1 MGSLDLDPRLETL
14 LRSAADRAAT
24 PLSPRHRA
32 VELASA
38 LAMAG
43 AIAALAAWLPA
54 GREASWTSFVLLLA
68 LLTLASRV
76 RFTVGAFTGAP
87 TQPFIVAAFLLLP
100 PAAAVTIWIAADM
113 LVRLPDYLRRRIHPD
128 HLLLHFGDAWPALG
142 PALVI
147 GLLAPGEPSL
157 SDWPVVALALL
168 AQIAI
173 ETVAFEARAWLAH
186 GIPPRLGLREAAISF
201 AVDGALAP
209 IGLVVAED
217 AWDRPFALLSVMP
230 LVGLL
235 AVLARERERRMEHV
249 VALSDAYRGTAL
261 LMGEMLESED
271 PYTGGEHTWG
281 VVTLVLRVGDQL
293 GLGARERRHL
303 EFTALL
309 HDIGKLRTPPEIL
322 NKPGPLTEEEW
333 AIVRRHP
340 VDGQRM
346 LERIG
351 GMLAEVGIS
360 VRAHHERWDGGGY
373 PDGIAGEAIP
383 LSARIVCVCDAFSA
397 MTTNRAYRQALPA
410 EVALAELRACAGT
423 QFDPEIVDA
432 IEAIGAARS
441 SSGEVVRGV
450 LARLETA
457 SPA

>member
-1 MGSLDLDPRLETL
+1 MGSLDVDPRLETL
-14 LRSAADRAAT
+14 LRSSARRAAE
-24 PLSPRHRA
+24 PLSARHRRA
-32 VELASA
+32 ELASA

-43 AIAALAAWLPA
+43 AIAALATWLPA
-54 GREASWTSFVLLLA
+54 GREDSWTSFALLLG

-87 TQPFIVAAFLLLP
+87 TQPFLVAAFLMLP
-100 PAAAVTIWIAADM
+100 PAAAVAIWIAADM
-113 LVRLPDYLRRRIHPD
+113 LVRLPDYLRRRTHPD

-142 PALVI
+142 PALAI
-147 GLLAPGEPSL
+147 GLLAPGEPTL
-157 SDWPVVALALL
+157 GAWLAVALALV

-186 GIPPRLGLREAAISF
+186 GIPPRLGLREAPISF

-209 IGLVVAED
+209 IGLVVAVV
-217 AWDRPFALLSVMP
+217 AWDEPLALLTVMP

-249 VALSDAYRGTAL
+249 LALSDAYRGTAL

-281 VVTLVLRVGDQL
+281 VVALVLRVGDEL
-293 GLGARERRHL
+293 GLDARDRRHL

-322 NKPGPLTEEEW
+322 NKPGSLTDEEW

-351 GMLAEVGIS
+351 GMLAEVGFS

-383 LSARIVCVCDAFSA
+383 LAARIVCVCDAFNA
-397 MTTNRAYRQALPA
+397 MTTNRSYRPA
-410 EVALAELRACAGT
+410 MPVADALAELRACAGT
-423 QFDPEIVDA
+423 QFDPAVVDA
-432 IEAIGAARS
+432 IERVRPGRADAGDTA
-441 SSGEVVRGV
+441 RGV

-457 SPA
+457 

>member
-1 MGSLDLDPRLETL
+1 MS
-14 LRSAADRAAT
+14 
-24 PLSPRHRA
+24 
-32 VELASA
+32 
-38 LAMAG
+38 G

-54 GREASWTSFVLLLA
+54 GREGSWTAAVLLLV
-68 LLTLASRV
+68 LLTLASHV
-76 RFTVGAFTGAP
+76 RFTVGAFTGTP
-87 TQPFIVAAFLLLP
+87 TQPFVVAAFLLLP
-100 PAAAVTIWIAADM
+100 PAAAVAIWIAADV
-113 LVRLPDYLRRRIHPD
+113 LARAPDYLRRRTHPD

-142 PALVI
+142 PALVL
-147 GLLAPGEPSL
+147 GLLAPGEPQL
-157 SDWPVVALALL
+157 GAWIAVALALL

-186 GIPPRLGLREAAISF
+186 GMPPKVGLREAAISF

-209 IGLVVAED
+209 IGLVVAVVSAGEP
-217 AWDRPFALLSVMP
+217 AALVTVLP

-235 AVLARERERRMEHV
+235 AVLARERERRLEHV

-281 VVTLVLRVGDQL
+281 VVALVLRVGDQL
-293 GLGARERRHL
+293 GLGAHDRRHL

-309 HDIGKLRTPPEIL
+309 HDVGKLRTPPEIL
-322 NKPGPLTEEEW
+322 TKPDALTDEEW

-351 GMLAEVGIS
+351 GMLAEVGLS

-373 PDGIAGEAIP
+373 PDGIAGDAIP
-383 LSARIVCVCDAFSA
+383 LASRIVCVCDAFNA
-397 MTTNRAYRQALPA
+397 MTTNRAYRPA
-410 EVALAELRACAGT
+410 MPVEDALAELRACAGT
-423 QFDPEIVDA
+423 QFDPTIVDA
-432 IEAIGAARS
+432 VEAVGPARAAPAGAAP
-441 SSGEVVRGV
+441 GV
-450 LARLETA
+450 LARLEIA
-457 SPA
+457 G

>member
-1 MGSLDLDPRLETL
+1 MGSLDVDPRLESL
-14 LRSAADRAAT
+14 LRTAADRAAA
-24 PLSPRHRA
+24 PLSARHRR
-32 VELASA
+32 VELVSA
-38 LAMAG
+38 LAMSA

-54 GREASWTSFVLLLA
+54 GREEQWTTFALLLA

-87 TQPFIVAAFLLLP
+87 TQPFLVAAFLLLP
-100 PAAAVTIWIAADM
+100 PAAAVAIWIAADM
-113 LVRLPDYLRRRIHPD
+113 LVRLPDYLRRRTHPD

-147 GLLAPGEPSL
+147 GLLAPGEPAL
-157 SDWPVVALALL
+157 GAWWVVALALV

-186 GIPPRLGLREAAISF
+186 GVPPRVGVREAAISF

-209 IGLVVAED
+209 IGLVIAIVAFGEP
-217 AWDRPFALLSVMP
+217 WALLTALP

-235 AVLARERERRMEHV
+235 AVLARERERRIEHA
-249 VALSDAYRGTAL
+249 VALSEAYRGTAL

-281 VVTLVLRVGDQL
+281 VVSLVLRVGEMM
-293 GLGARERRHL
+293 GLDAVERRHL

-322 NKPGPLTEEEW
+322 NKPGALTGEEW

-340 VDGQRM
+340 VDGQQM

-351 GMLAEVGIS
+351 GMLAEVGES

-373 PDGIAGEAIP
+373 PDGTAGEAIP
-383 LSARIVCVCDAFSA
+383 LAARIVCVCDAFNA
-397 MTTNRAYRQALPA
+397 MTTNRPYRPA
-410 EVALAELRACAGT
+410 MDVGVALTELRDCAGT
-423 QFDPEIVDA
+423 QFDPRVVDA
-432 IEAIGAARS
+432 IELLRPTRPDA
-441 SSGEVVRGV
+441 GEVVRGV
-450 LARLETA
+450 LARIETV
-457 SPA
+457 

>member
-1 MGSLDLDPRLETL
+1 MGSLDVDPRLETL
-14 LRSAADRAAT
+14 LRSSARRAAE
-24 PLSPRHRA
+24 PLSARHRRA
-32 VELASA
+32 ELASA

-43 AIAALAAWLPA
+43 AIAALATWLPA
-54 GREASWTSFVLLLA
+54 GREGSWTSFALLLA

-87 TQPFIVAAFLLLP
+87 TQPFLVAAFLMLP
-100 PAAAVTIWIAADM
+100 PAAAVAIWIAADV
-113 LVRLPDYLRRRIHPD
+113 LVRLPDYLRRRTHPD

-142 PALVI
+142 PALAI
-147 GLLAPGEPSL
+147 GLLAPGEPAL
-157 SDWPVVALALL
+157 AVWPVVALALA

-186 GIPPRLGLREAAISF
+186 GIPPRIGVREAAISF
-201 AVDGALAP
+201 TIDGALAP
-209 IGLVVAED
+209 IGLVVAVV
-217 AWDRPFALLSVMP
+217 AWDEPLALLTVMP

-235 AVLARERERRMEHV
+235 AVLARERERRLEHV

-281 VVTLVLRVGDQL
+281 VVSLVLRVGDEL
-293 GLGARERRHL
+293 RLDARERRHL

-309 HDIGKLRTPPEIL
+309 HDVGKLRTPPEIL
-322 NKPGPLTEEEW
+322 NKPGPLTDEEW

-351 GMLAEVGIS
+351 GMLAEVGES

-383 LSARIVCVCDAFSA
+383 LAARIVCVCDAFNA
-397 MTTNRAYRQALPA
+397 MTTNRSYRPA
-410 EVALAELRACAGT
+410 MPVADALAELRACAGT
-423 QFDPEIVDA
+423 QFDPVVVDA
-432 IEAIGAARS
+432 IERVRPGLADAGDTA
-441 SSGEVVRGV
+441 RGV
-450 LARLETA
+450 LARLESA
-457 SPA
+457 

>member
-1 MGSLDLDPRLETL
+1 VRMGSLDVDPRLVSL
-14 LRSAADRAAT
+14 LRSAADRAAA
-24 PLSPRHRA
+24 PLPARHRR
-32 VELASA
+32 VELVSA
-38 LAMAG
+38 LAMSA
-43 AIAALAAWLPA
+43 AVAALAAWLPA
-54 GREASWTSFVLLLA
+54 GREDSWTTFALLLA

-100 PAAAVTIWIAADM
+100 PAAAVAIWIAADV
-113 LVRLPDYLRRRIHPD
+113 LVRLPDYLRRRTHPD

-147 GLLAPGEPSL
+147 GLLAPGEPTL
-157 SDWPVVALALL
+157 DVWWVVALALV

-186 GIPPRLGLREAAISF
+186 GVPPRLGVREAAISF
-201 AVDGALAP
+201 AFDGALAP
-209 IGLVVAED
+209 IGLVIAIVAFDEP
-217 AWDRPFALLSVMP
+217 WALLTALP

-235 AVLARERERRMEHV
+235 GVLARERERRIVHA

-281 VVTLVLRVGDQL
+281 VVSLVLRVGDEM
-293 GLGARERRHL
+293 GLGAVERRHL

-322 NKPGPLTEEEW
+322 NKPAALTDEEW

-340 VDGQRM
+340 VDGQQM

-351 GMLAEVGIS
+351 GMLAEVGES

-383 LSARIVCVCDAFSA
+383 LAARIVCVCDAFNA
-397 MTTNRAYRQALPA
+397 MTTNRPYRPA
-410 EVALAELRACAGT
+410 MAGADALAELRACAGT
-423 QFDPEIVDA
+423 QFDPQVVGA
-432 IEAIGAARS
+432 IERVRPTRPGAGDA
-441 SSGEVVRGV
+441 VRGV
-450 LARLETA
+450 LARIERV
-457 SPA
+457 

>member
-1 MGSLDLDPRLETL
+1 MGSLDVDPRLETL
-14 LRSAADRAAT
+14 LRSSARRAAE
-24 PLSPRHRA
+24 PLSPRHRRA
-32 VELASA
+32 ELASA

-43 AIAALAAWLPA
+43 AIAALATWLPA
-54 GREASWTSFVLLLA
+54 GREDSWTSFALLLA

-87 TQPFIVAAFLLLP
+87 TQPFLVAAFLMLP
-100 PAAAVTIWIAADM
+100 PAAAVAIWIAADV
-113 LVRLPDYLRRRIHPD
+113 LVRLPDYLRRRTHPD

-142 PALVI
+142 PALAI
-147 GLLAPGEPSL
+147 GLLAPGEPTL
-157 SDWPVVALALL
+157 GAWLAVALALV

-209 IGLVVAED
+209 IGLVVAVV
-217 AWDRPFALLSVMP
+217 AWDEPLALLTVMP

-249 VALSDAYRGTAL
+249 LALSDAYRGTAL

-281 VVTLVLRVGDQL
+281 VVSLVLRVGDEL
-293 GLGARERRHL
+293 GLDARERRHL

-322 NKPGPLTEEEW
+322 NKPGSLTDEEW

-351 GMLAEVGIS
+351 GMLAEVGFS

-383 LSARIVCVCDAFSA
+383 LAARIVCVCDAFNA
-397 MTTNRAYRQALPA
+397 MTTNRSYRPA
-410 EVALAELRACAGT
+410 MPVADALAELRACAGT
-423 QFDPEIVDA
+423 QFDPAVVDA
-432 IEAIGAARS
+432 IERVRPGRADAGDTA
-441 SSGEVVRGV
+441 RGV

-457 SPA
+457 